1 MKRLLLGVLVVAAVT
16 GCGRGRVIFNVN
28 AYSFMTGAG
37 RDTIHYIIPTGG
49 GSASTVQ
56 KINLPPGFGK
66 SIVDSVRIDSG
77 AANLFNS
84 GGSGSIGFGLF
95 FAADSAST
103 YTTAA
108 ALNIPA
114 TAVSG
119 VQGPVPVVIT
129 GDLSSTVNGL
139 FTQQTLWIRIAA
151 TGTNSGATPVTGDGV
166 LTKLWI
172 RVVVEDRLF

>member
-1 MKRLLLGVLVVAAVT
+1 MKPLLSALLALAIVA
-16 GCGRGRVIFNVN
+16 CGRGKAIFNVD
-28 AYSFMTGAG
+28 AYSFMSGTG
-37 RDTIHYIIPTGG
+37 RETIPYAIPPGG

-66 SIVDSVRIDSG
+66 SIVDSVRITTG
-77 AANLFNS
+77 NANLFNT
-84 GGSGSIGFGLF
+84 GGTGSIGFALF

-103 YTTAA
+103 YTTSA
-108 ALNIPA
+108 ALNVSS

-129 GDLSSTVNGL
+129 GDLSSTVNSL

-151 TGTNSGATPVTGDGV
+151 VGTNGGVTNVTGQGV
-166 LTKLWI
+166 LTALVI
-172 RVVVEDRLF
+172 RVVVEDRIF